1 MGGRGASATKKM
13 NTDRS
18 GLPSPTPSRGTGA
31 TPYHTTVLGNGL
43 RVVVAPL
50 PQLHR
55 VHVALW
61 ARVGSRFE
69 TREDN
74 GISHFLEHMIYRGT
88 RRVPSAHAVNLAFE
102 RLGGSLF
109 ASTQVDHGIFSLT
122 LPPESLD
129 EACALFGEV
138 LSQPAFRDIDIE
150 RGIVLEE
157 ILEDLDDEGRQV
169 DADNLSRELIY
180 RDHPLGFTI
189 TGTDAH
195 VRSFDEAALRRW
207 HGRHYTARNTVLVFA
222 GAVEPDHALRLA
234 ERDFGALATGERI
247 ASEPPRHT
255 QKKARLQI
263 IENVSSQTELR
274 VCLSAFAEA
283 HPLRPALDV
292 LMRIIDDGMS
302 TRLYH
307 RLCDARGLCYDVS
320 AAYDCYEDDGI
331 VDVAAGV
338 QHKRAAMVTREVLG
352 MFEELAREGP
362 SAEELEKARRRIAW
376 DARALADS
384 AEETAAFYAAGVLFD
399 RFSTPE
405 EHVAELVRVEADDVR
420 AAARELARPE
430 RLSVV
435 AVGLLGGGEDAPL
448 AALVKGWA
456 GTEPQT

>member
-1 MGGRGASATKKM
+1 LY
-13 NTDRS
+13 RS
-18 GLPSPTPSRGTGA
+18 V
-31 TPYHTTVLGNGL
+31 VLSNGL

-69 TREDN
+69 TRQEN

-102 RLGGSLF
+102 GLGGSLF
-109 ASTQVDHGIFSLT
+109 ASTQVDHGIFSFT

-129 EACALFGEV
+129 AACGLFGEV
-138 LSQPAFRDIDIE
+138 LSEPALRDIDIE

-169 DADNLSRELIY
+169 DADNLSRALIY

-189 TGTDAH
+189 TGTEAH
-195 VRSFDEAALRRW
+195 VRSFDEQSLRQW
-207 HGRHYTARNTVLVFA
+207 HVRHYTAKNTVLVFA
-222 GAVEPDHALRLA
+222 GALDPDQALSLA
-234 ERDFGALATGERI
+234 ERNFGSLASGERI
-247 ASEPPRHT
+247 ASQPPQHA
-255 QKKARLQI
+255 QKRARFQI

-274 VCLSAFAEA
+274 VCLRAFAEND
-283 HPLRPALDV
+283 PLRPALDV
-292 LMRIIDDGMS
+292 LLRIIDDGMS
-302 TRLYH
+302 ARLYH

-320 AAYDCYEDDGI
+320 AAFDCYEDDGI

-338 QHKRAAMVTREVLG
+338 QHKRVALVTREVLT

-362 SAEELEKARRRIAW
+362 SPEELDKARRRIVW

-384 AEETAAFYAAGVLFD
+384 AEESAAFYAAGMLFD
-399 RFSTPE
+399 RFATRE
-405 EHVAELVRVEADDVR
+405 DHVAELIGVRADDVR
-420 AAARELARPE
+420 RAAMELARPE
-430 RLSVV
+430 RLNVV
-435 AVGLLGGGEDAPL
+435 AVGLLGGGEDEKL
-448 AALVKGWA
+448 AELVKGWSGA
-456 GTEPQT
+456 